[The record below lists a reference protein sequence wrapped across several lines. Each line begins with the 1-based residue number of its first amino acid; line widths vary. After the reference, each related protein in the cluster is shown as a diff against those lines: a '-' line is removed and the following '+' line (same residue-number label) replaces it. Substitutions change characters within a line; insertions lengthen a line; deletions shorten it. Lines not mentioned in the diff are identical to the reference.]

1 MESPARNREAA
12 SGLKSLDVAPKEG
25 DGLAAAKSK
34 PKRPRSPLT
43 KRRRRAA
50 PPAGEHGTDEGLEP
64 DVPPELVEKDD
75 GCPVNLLRLEIRVAE
90 DLHDWA
96 SHVKELFKLRPTFGD
111 LGRHLLGLMSSM
123 PSPLGNFVRSH
134 CMAAQPPTTA
144 GSKAE
149 ETHGDLLPIAVWRIS
164 TQLEAVNDNN
174 IDWVKAIICCLNF
187 HYCAGW
193 SKPICIPIRDSL
205 SKLQEHAINRLAGT
219 VDSNIMSANQMA
231 TLGECDRLLSSK
243 KYDYAGRPVEY
254 MEDLQCEKVL
264 MAWPDVGQAGVQ
276 PIEGFLSQEI
286 RRLLEDPLKLLLPKE
301 KMPSNAP
308 RSRVRATDQEWHLI
322 VKAAWERGMMRP
334 VDDSCV
340 PRDRSGHL
348 ITNGAGAVY
357 KEKMIDGRMVACQ
370 RFISILCPINA
381 VTMPI
386 VGSQETLPY
395 IGQLTGIMLE
405 EDESLYLESE
415 DLQSAFNLFSVPEQW
430 LGFFSYSKKVDG
442 AAMGLAPGT
451 QVRPA
456 LSVIPMGWHSA
467 VGLVQE
473 AVRDLVF
480 NRAGVPRT
488 LSAEKNRPL
497 PPGKSYAVVYLD
509 NFDEIEI
516 IKSIDVDP
524 DQEGVVM
531 SDHHRNFNAA
541 CDAAGLPR
549 NKGKQLIHA
558 FAGGMQGGEF
568 DGRKGILKLGSD
580 KLRNYV
586 QMSLAL
592 LARRSWGEFHLRHWT
607 GKTAFLA
614 TFRRSLFSGMG
625 CIFDLIERSRSGDVA
640 PTVAAADEI
649 LTLVCQSPLSQ
660 TNLRAILSSEI
671 SCTDASP
678 SGGGSGTATRFVD
691 EAPGVP
697 EKLAFEGRCGHCAG
711 PLDRASIPGYDCPNE
726 CGAVACCVDCFAA
739 HRHSCGREMMGKASF
754 GERFC
759 GPNCPLTKAV
769 ALEGI
774 FVQPPLDRLRD
785 GNWDFFSPSGR
796 ECLEGMEDDG
806 HLSASHWAPECKT
819 FSAARG
825 RPIWTTSGRY
835 VQGPPA
841 LRSRDKPWGFPHLSR
856 DNQIKVRQGNAMG
869 RRSIQGVK
877 EAHQQGRFGS
887 LEHPWFSHLWFTPE
901 AEELCELPGVFVT
914 CFSACCFGG
923 SRVKWTAL
931 VHNIPEAHR
940 LLHKPDCP
948 GHQGLLPYECHDED
962 GTLTFDTASEAEYP
976 WQWCR
981 AYARALKGQLRM
993 QTPSPPPGLVD
1004 EESAIMSA
1012 LRSSTRGFQ
1021 NPRLAS
1027 EAARTIMEVMG
1038 GMTKG
1043 QEKEH
1048 LKTMLRHVCL
1058 RGTDIK
1064 LMSTPESGSQSVM
1077 SPYPAFKWAWKVRLS
1092 FAWRQEQHINV
1103 LEVSAFLV
1111 EFRRRTRQV
1120 HQLGTL
1126 FFNVTDS
1133 QVMFH
1138 CLSKGRSS
1146 SPRLNRL
1153 LRRVNALSLM
1163 GDVLPVHLWTISK
1176 WNFADKPSRLF
1187 QP

>member
-50 PPAGEHGTDEGLEP
+50 PPAGVHDTDEGLEP

-231 TLGECDRLLSSK
+231 TLGECDKLLSSK

-276 PIEGFLSQEI
+276 PIEGFLSQET

-711 PLDRASIPGYDCPNE
+711 LDHWTERQSLDMTALMN
-726 CGAVACCVDCFAA
+726 AVRWPV
-739 HRHSCGREMMGKASF
+739 
-754 GERFC
+754 
-759 GPNCPLTKAV
+759 V
-769 ALEGI
+769 
-774 FVQPPLDRLRD
+774 
-785 GNWDFFSPSGR
+785 
-796 ECLEGMEDDG
+796 
-806 HLSASHWAPECKT
+806 
-819 FSAARG
+819 
-825 RPIWTTSGRY
+825 
-835 VQGPPA
+835 
-841 LRSRDKPWGFPHLSR
+841 
-856 DNQIKVRQGNAMG
+856 
-869 RRSIQGVK
+869 
-877 EAHQQGRFGS
+877 
-887 LEHPWFSHLWFTPE
+887 
-901 AEELCELPGVFVT
+901 
-914 CFSACCFGG
+914 
-923 SRVKWTAL
+923 WTAL
-931 VHNIPEAHR
+931 
-940 LLHKPDCP
+940 
-948 GHQGLLPYECHDED
+948 LPIV
-962 GTLTFDTASEAEYP
+962 T
-976 WQWCR
+976 
-981 AYARALKGQLRM
+981 
-993 QTPSPPPGLVD
+993 
-1004 EESAIMSA
+1004 
-1012 LRSSTRGFQ
+1012 
-1021 NPRLAS
+1021 
-1027 EAARTIMEVMG
+1027 
-1038 GMTKG
+1038 
-1043 QEKEH
+1043 
-1048 LKTMLRHVCL
+1048 HV
-1058 RGTDIK
+1058 GAK
-1064 LMSTPESGSQSVM
+1064 
-1077 SPYPAFKWAWKVRLS
+1077 
-1092 FAWRQEQHINV
+1092 
-1103 LEVSAFLV
+1103 
-1111 EFRRRTRQV
+1111 
-1120 HQLGTL
+1120 
-1126 FFNVTDS
+1126 
-1133 QVMFH
+1133 
-1138 CLSKGRSS
+1138 
-1146 SPRLNRL
+1146 
-1153 LRRVNALSLM
+1153 
-1163 GDVLPVHLWTISK
+1163 
-1176 WNFADKPSRLF
+1176 
-1187 QP
+1187 